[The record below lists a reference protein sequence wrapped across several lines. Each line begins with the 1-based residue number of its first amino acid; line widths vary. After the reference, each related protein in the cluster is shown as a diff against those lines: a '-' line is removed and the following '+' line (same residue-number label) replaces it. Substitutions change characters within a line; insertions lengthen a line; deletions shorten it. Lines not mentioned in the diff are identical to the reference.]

1 MEIGIECGRH
11 LLLSISD
18 DDLSIARKGDYIE
31 AARAIGHCLIER
43 RITPAHRFGDGDKI
57 RIALGVHKDHEKLA
71 GCPDSAPGLC
81 TGRQANDHDLSLS
94 LLCAGQALRRRAFA
108 PFRPRVCAD
117 HAASSADRPSVQIQE
132 HGVGGSGA
140 CEQLIRRSAAG
151 GRQRGT
157 ARQDLPER
165 SAAPL
170 NRIYSSERKF
180 TGAGR

>member
-81 TGRQANDHDLSLS
+81 IGRQANDHDFIVV
-94 LLCAGQALRRRAFA
+94 AT
-108 PFRPRVCAD
+108 V
-117 HAASSADRPSVQIQE
+117 
-132 HGVGGSGA
+132 
-140 CEQLIRRSAAG
+140 RRSGSPEAG
-151 GRQRGT
+151 VRSI
-157 ARQDLPER
+157 
-165 SAAPL
+165 SAARL
-170 NRIYSSERKF
+170 R
-180 TGAGR
+180 